1 MKGHTGEYPPG
12 PAWLRPLALGN
23 TTEDDTPA
31 VPQAPAPRTRRWP
44 GLVSTLFSA
53 LVLVAAGC
61 LALAGLQVLQGK
73 AAQPNLL
80 AHILRGPATSNAHTL
95 PTSGLAQAPE
105 IADGAGV
112 WLEGLPGLLQ
122 KPELPNG
129 CEATSLA
136 IVLNFWGFEA
146 DKLDIAYNHI
156 PRQDFTTTNA
166 GRLGPNP
173 AQAYAGD
180 PADNFG
186 FYCLAPA
193 VAAGANSYLQ
203 QAGSLLQA
211 QDISGSDT
219 AALEGW
225 LDAGCPVV
233 FWLTL
238 DGGEAR
244 YAPRFYWLL
253 PDGTEYRPYAN
264 LHCVVLRGYNDTQF
278 YLCDP
283 LQVEVAVDKAAAMA
297 GYQALGENAVVVC
310 P

>member
-129 CEATSLA
+129 WPTVVTPMG
-136 IVLNFWGFEA
+136 VLGVEVQTP
-146 DKLDIAYNHI
+146 D
-156 PRQDFTTTNA
+156 
-166 GRLGPNP
+166 
-173 AQAYAGD
+173 
-180 PADNFG
+180 
-186 FYCLAPA
+186 PA
-193 VAAGANSYLQ
+193 VAQ
-203 QAGSLLQA
+203 ELLAAVMDDLEAA
-211 QDISGSDT
+211 Q
-219 AALEGW
+219 
-225 LDAGCPVV
+225 
-233 FWLTL
+233 
-238 DGGEAR
+238 
-244 YAPRFYWLL
+244 
-253 PDGTEYRPYAN
+253 
-264 LHCVVLRGYNDTQF
+264 
-278 YLCDP
+278 
-283 LQVEVAVDKAAAMA
+283 
-297 GYQALGENAVVVC
+297 
-310 P
+310 